1 MSGASNSADA
11 SVAARRYVV
20 FLRGIN
26 VGGHAK
32 IAMADLRAMLADL
45 GYADVAT
52 LLQSGNAVLTAD
64 DGPAEVATTIEDRLH
79 TDTGLNVRC
88 VVRTADELR
97 DVLAGDPYRGHANDP
112 AKYVVGFMDNAPAT
126 AKVAAIDPAAYA
138 PDEFRVVGRE
148 AYIWCPNGLANTK
161 LTGQFLEKKL
171 GVAMTARNWNTCQ
184 KVLALADR

>member
-1 MSGASNSADA
+1 
-11 SVAARRYVV
+11 VAARRYVV